1 VAVPAGVADL
11 NRQAS
16 APGAHEVDISGDAER
31 PSSAD
36 RGRAIPGKPNIASL
50 GPGPLRRTAHLG
62 RHTRN

>member
-31 PSSAD
+31 PSSAG
-36 RGRAIPGKPNIASL
+36 RGCSAIRHRAV
-50 GPGPLRRTAHLG
+50 RRGHHNAPANYS
-62 RHTRN
+62 RKYSRD